1 MLTFMLAPLPLTLTC
16 IQQLLH
22 HLKVGVRHAVVQ
34 RRVPVAVSHVDDVAQ
49 HGRRDGPEGP
59 QVVLHH
65 GRHRRLLAGHTK
77 PLVLHRVQTGSLR
90 RQWGDLLVAI
100 HNSTRPL
107 CWILL
112 NVIALAACSIKHST
126 LQYQAQPCRL
136 EKVLTMSLLLTA
148 FGSQR

>member
-1 MLTFMLAPLPLTLTC
+1 MLAPLPLTLTC

-34 RRVPVAVSHVDDVAQ
+34 RRVPVAVCHVDDVAQ
-49 HGRRDGPEGP
+49 HGQRDGPEGP

-90 RQWGDLLVAI
+90 RQEGGGGLVSGDTQFHETSVLDIVKCY
-100 HNSTRPL
+100 SFS
-107 CWILL
+107 CM
-112 NVIALAACSIKHST
+112 
-126 LQYQAQPCRL
+126 QYQTQYITVSGAT
-136 EKVLTMSLLLTA
+136 K
-148 FGSQR
+148 